1 MTLAQLRSHAPLLA
15 AAIALTACSAAGS
28 SSVPTRT
35 SDAKPALVV
44 DLYQSQGCSS
54 CPPAIAN
61 VNAIADRP
69 DVLAL
74 TFAVTYWDRL
84 GWKDTFGDPAFT
96 DRQRRYAVAGG
107 RPGVFTPQV
116 IVNGRTSIVG
126 GRRAELDAALGS
138 TPRLTGGP
146 AIAANGSGVIV
157 AAGPRTATP
166 ATVWLV
172 RYDPRTLRVA
182 IGRGEN
188 GGRKIDHRNVVRQLI
203 RLGSWNGSA
212 TRFSVERAVPKG
224 LAGAI
229 LVQDGAN
236 GPILAAHRV

>member
-1 MTLAQLRSHAPLLA
+1 MNLAKLRPHAPLLA
-15 AAIALTACSAAGS
+15 VAMALTACSASGS
-28 SSVPTRT
+28 SSAQTRAA
-35 SDAKPALVV
+35 DASPALVV
-44 DLYQSQGCSS
+44 ELYQSQGCSS

-96 DRQRRYAVAGG
+96 DRQRRYAVAAG

-126 GRRAELDAALGS
+126 GRRAELDAALAA
-138 TPRLTGGP
+138 TPRLAGSP
-146 AIAANGSGVIV
+146 AITAHGSDVTV
-157 AAGPRTATP
+157 AAGTRPATP

-172 RYDPRTLRVA
+172 RYAPRSLRVA

-203 RLGSWNGSA
+203 RLGSWDGST

>member
-1 MTLAQLRSHAPLLA
+1 MTLAQPRYRAPLLA
-15 AAIALTACSAAGS
+15 AAVVLTACSAAGTS
-28 SSVPTRT
+28 TAPTRT
-35 SDAKPALVV
+35 ADANPALVV
-44 DLYQSQGCSS
+44 ELYQSQGCSS

-96 DRQRRYAVAGG
+96 DRQRRYAVVAG
-107 RPGVFTPQV
+107 RQGVFTPQV

-126 GRRAELDAALGS
+126 GRRAELDAALEA
-138 TPRLTGGP
+138 TPRLAGGP
-146 AIAANGSGVIV
+146 AIAANGSDVTV
-157 AAGPRTATP
+157 AARNRPARP

-188 GGRKIDHRNVVRQLI
+188 GGRKIDHRNVVRQLT

-212 TRFSVERAVPKG
+212 TSFRIGRAVSNG

-229 LVQDGAN
+229 LVQDGVA
-236 GPILAAHRV
+236 GPIFAAHRI

>member
-1 MTLAQLRSHAPLLA
+1 MILSKLRPHAPLLA
-15 AAIALTACSAAGS
+15 AAITLAACGAAG
-28 SSVPTRT
+28 T
-35 SDAKPALVV
+35 STAPHRAADANPALVV
-44 DLYQSQGCSS
+44 ELYQSQGCSS

-96 DRQRRYAVAGG
+96 DRQRRYAVAAG

-126 GRRAELDAALGS
+126 GRRAELDAALAA
-138 TPRLTGGP
+138 TPRLAGGP
-146 AIAANGSGVIV
+146 AITANGYDVTI
-157 AAGPRTATP
+157 AAGIRPARP

-203 RLGSWNGSA
+203 RLGGWNGSA
-212 TRFSVERAVPKG
+212 TRFSLGRAVPKG

-236 GPILAAHRV
+236 GPILAARHV

>member
-1 MTLAQLRSHAPLLA
+1 M
-15 AAIALTACSAAGS
+15 
-28 SSVPTRT
+28 
-35 SDAKPALVV
+35 
-44 DLYQSQGCSS
+44 
-54 CPPAIAN
+54 
-61 VNAIADRP
+61 
-69 DVLAL
+69 LAL

-96 DRQRRYAVAGG
+96 ERQRDYAVAAR

-116 IVNGRTSIVG
+116 IINGRTSIVG
-126 GRRAELDAALGS
+126 GRRSELDAALTA
-138 TPRLTGGP
+138 TPRLARGP
-146 AIAANGSGVIV
+146 AIAMHGSAVTV
-157 AAGPRTATP
+157 AAGARPATP

-188 GGRKIDHRNVVRQLI
+188 GGRKVDHRNVVRQLV

-212 TRFSVERAVPKG
+212 ASFRVRRATSNG

-229 LVQDGAN
+229 LVQQGSA
-236 GPILAAHRV
+236 GPILAARRI